1 MKLLPTLLAA
11 GLSALLPSPSSAST
25 TNTTTTNLTVALV
38 RAPPANWPVPL
49 LNKNWTSPATTPSLN
64 ATIAKALNLIATA
77 SDAGASLV
85 VFPEL
90 WFPGYPKGID
100 AAWLAS
106 KHAADYVAQSLAVNS
121 TQWHTLLN
129 AAQRHGVYL
138 ALAYSE
144 RADDAI
150 YMGQALVSPAGVP
163 LIVRRKLRPSGIERS
178 FWSDGDPDFRVVDT
192 ATVAG
197 QQQQQDFGRWG
208 LLECWEHFHPS
219 MTFPQQAQLEDVHVA
234 AFPYMPSANDP
245 DALSWESLEVNSAAA
260 RLYAVNAGAVTL
272 FAAVGYSA
280 VYAADGTEV
289 ASVEADVDWDEQP
302 LLFASVNASA
312 FRREAYDVDGEQSW
326 GVLKQI
332 EGDWPAGVPKVNGTF
347 VEKKTVSIGEL
358 WADIQG

>member
-1 MKLLPTLLAA
+1 MKLLPFLLAA
-11 GLSALLPSPSSAST
+11 GISALSSAST
-25 TNTTTTNLTVALV
+25 TTNTTTPSTNLTVALV
-38 RAPPANWPVPL
+38 RTPPANWPTPFW
-49 LNKNWTSPATTPSLN
+49 NKNWTSPTTTPSLN
-64 ATIAKALNLIATA
+64 ATIAKALTLIATA
-77 SDAGASLV
+77 SREGASLV

-100 AAWLAS
+100 EAWLAS
-106 KHAADYVAQSLAVNS
+106 QHAADYVAQSLAVNS
-121 TQWHTLLN
+121 TQWQTLLG
-129 AAQRHGVYL
+129 AARRHGVYL

-144 RADDAI
+144 RAGDAI
-150 YMGQALVSPAGVP
+150 YMGQALISPSGAP

-178 FWSDGDPDFRVVDT
+178 FWSDGDAADGFRVVDT
-192 ATVAG
+192 ATTS
-197 QQQQQDFGRWG
+197 QQDFGRWG

-245 DALSWESLEVNSAAA
+245 RALSWESLEVNAAAA
-260 RLYAVNAGAVTL
+260 RLYAVNSGAVTL

-332 EGDWPAGVPKVNGTF
+332 EGAWPASVPKVNGTF

-358 WADIQG
+358 LANIQE